1 MRHHA
6 FARAHAWHLAQG
18 IFPLIIGCLVFL
30 AAKPA
35 IVKWPLSVA
44 LCVASVWVTHVYHP
58 GWQCRA
64 GKDCEKVEVSGDLL
78 DMPSSTASDV
88 RLLKDLVAKY
98 ASDGRSY
105 VVTPFWPGA
114 YALLEGKSP
123 MWEIYAL
130 RPRTTDFQLREIERI
145 RRADPAFVLV
155 IDTPLDGRDD
165 LRFRNTH
172 SEVYNFMEE
181 EFQRVDGE
189 TNQPD
194 YLLFTK

>member
-1 MRHHA
+1 LK
-6 FARAHAWHLAQG
+6 F
-18 IFPLIIGCLVFL
+18 
-30 AAKPA
+30 PA
-35 IVKWPLSVA
+35 IVGNALKHGKRRSPTHDVA
-44 LCVASVWVTHVYHP
+44 
-58 GWQCRA
+58 
-64 GKDCEKVEVSGDLL
+64 
-78 DMPSSTASDV
+78 
-88 RLLKDLVAKY
+88 AKY
-98 ASDGRSY
+98 LSDGRSY

-172 SEVYNFMEE
+172 SEIYNFIEE
-181 EFQRVDGE
+181 EFQRVDGV